1 MFGHVVQRAYLI
13 EHGVGIAVFARFHC
27 TTITRSR
34 LTCKYRPG
42 IQYQHSSWRDLIKSI
57 GGMQSMSGEGDCY
70 DKAFME
76 NLFGHVKTEM
86 YHGETFTSLQA
97 FYRAIDDCIPW
108 YNNEC
113 IPKRLKGLTLIRS
126 PAVCSAA
133 PCTRNFSLNRPAH
146 PATIF
151 IPGALANG

>member
-1 MFGHVVQRAYLI
+1 
-13 EHGVGIAVFARFHC
+13 
-27 TTITRSR
+27 
-34 LTCKYRPG
+34 
-42 IQYQHSSWRDLIKSI
+42 
-57 GGMQSMSGEGDCY
+57 MSGEGNYY

-76 NLFGHVKTEM
+76 NLFGHVKAEM
-86 YHGETFTSLQA
+86 YHGETFTSMQA
-97 FYRAIDDCIPW
+97 FYRATDDCIPW

-126 PAVCSAA
+126 PAVGSSA

-151 IPGALANG
+151 IPGALADGYYSSSLNTKFLLVENFCALRSCGAILACTCDDPAITGGAIQKNSQ